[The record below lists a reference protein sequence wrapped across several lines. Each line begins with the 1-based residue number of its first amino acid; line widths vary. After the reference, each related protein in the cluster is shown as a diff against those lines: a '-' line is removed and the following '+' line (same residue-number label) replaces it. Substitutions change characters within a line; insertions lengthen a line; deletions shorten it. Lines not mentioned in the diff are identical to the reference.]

1 MCSLIENTIAR
12 IYICLTHVHI
22 AWLYIHIYMI
32 IHVSMLACTYQT
44 NVNTDPVGQM
54 YLDLRSEENPFE
66 FGISFSKYPF
76 SVTIKRSTSRWVSY
90 IDNYVY
96 IY

>member
-1 MCSLIENTIAR
+1 
-12 IYICLTHVHI
+12 
-22 AWLYIHIYMI
+22 MI

-66 FGISFSKYPF
+66 FGMSFSKYPF
-76 SVTIKRSTSRWVSY
+76 LVTIKRSTSRWVSY

-96 IY
+96 IYIYININIHTEKKRGERERETQSQSKSQ